1 MNLIFKYIFDFYIKR
16 ISTLFYIL
24 TLFVVLFY
32 FDNQYKIKEHYEYE
46 FSYGNII
53 SPFSSISLPKLDNK
67 QNQAFENIINQKLI
81 PTYLSQHHKAFI
93 IENDIDLKLDLNIQR
108 GIDLIDSHFILKS
121 KSTSDFDEVMFGNYL
136 SSFEEYLMTLIKQ
149 RYYNYLNT
157 VKEVNNIKINDFFN
171 RLIYLSSEGLLN
183 SSISIETQLADGTIS
198 HNLNK
203 TNLTSDKKFL
213 DENFLS
219 PYYSIDSNFDF
230 INFDFKN
237 QTGFYNYNL
246 IVRDRS
252 NLKNRIKLALIICFI
267 LIILIHPIIINQINE
282 YVAKIRR

>member
-1 MNLIFKYIFDFYIKR
+1 MNLIFKYIFDFYVKR
-16 ISTLFYIL
+16 LSTLFYVLALFAIL
-24 TLFVVLFY
+24 FT
-32 FDNQYKIKEHYEYE
+32 FDNQFKIKEHYEYE

-67 QNQAFENIINQKLI
+67 QNEAYENIINQKLI
-81 PTYLSQHHKAFI
+81 PTYLSQHHKSFI
-93 IENDIDLKLDLNIQR
+93 DKNDIDLKIDLNIKR
-108 GIDLIDSHFILKS
+108 DTDLINSYFILKS
-121 KSTSDFDEVMFGNYL
+121 KSTSDFDETMFINYL
-136 SSFEEYLMTLIKQ
+136 SSFEEYLMTLIKK
-149 RYYNYLNT
+149 RYFNYLNT

-203 TNLTSDKKFL
+203 TNITSNKNFL

>member
-1 MNLIFKYIFDFYIKR
+1 MNLIFKYIFDFYVKR
-16 ISTLFYIL
+16 LSTLFYVLALFAIL
-24 TLFVVLFY
+24 FT
-32 FDNQYKIKEHYEYE
+32 FDNQFKIKEHYEYE

-67 QNQAFENIINQKLI
+67 QNEAYENIINQKLI
-81 PTYLSQHHKAFI
+81 PTYLSQHHKSFI
-93 IENDIDLKLDLNIQR
+93 DKNDIDLKIDLNIKR
-108 GIDLIDSHFILKS
+108 DTDLINSYFILKS
-121 KSTSDFDEVMFGNYL
+121 KSTSDFDETMFINYL
-136 SSFEEYLMTLIKQ
+136 SSFEEYLMTLIKK
-149 RYYNYLNT
+149 RYFNYLNT

-203 TNLTSDKKFL
+203 TNVTSNKNFL